1 MTGKLTIDW
10 VGYGPCRRNA
20 LVGFCDIRIREQRLI
35 IHDAAYKNFR
45 PP

>member
-20 LVGFCDIRIREQRLI
+20 LVGFCDI
-35 IHDAAYKNFR
+35 DAACKKFR